1 MANFISLPTQIVGQ
15 PNVLFNKDNITAVV
29 PPPADGTTTYC
40 TMYAANKA
48 YRISFGGVNAAAK
61 NTNSLAGAIAI
72 NNALTSANPAPV
84 CTPVNFY
91 TISLTNGAGATAQT
105 TITVNSTSGLS
116 VGMVVTVVSGAGAF
130 ALNTTITS
138 INANGTQ
145 FVVSAAPTTAL
156 VNATIAASKLTVIG
170 ITPGT
175 VAA

>member
-40 TMYAANKA
+40 TLYSANKA
-48 YRISFGGVNAAAK
+48 YQVSFGGVNAAAK

-84 CTPVNFY
+84 CSPVNFY
-91 TISLTNGAGATAQT
+91 TIPLANGAGATT
-105 TITVNSTSGLS
+105 TITVQSTSGLV
-116 VGMVVTVVSGAGAF
+116 VGMVVTVISGAGAF
-130 ALNTTITS
+130 ALNTTVAS
-138 INANGTQ
+138 IIDGTQ
-145 FVVSAAPTTAL
+145 FTVSVAPTTAL

-170 ITPGT
+170 ITPVT